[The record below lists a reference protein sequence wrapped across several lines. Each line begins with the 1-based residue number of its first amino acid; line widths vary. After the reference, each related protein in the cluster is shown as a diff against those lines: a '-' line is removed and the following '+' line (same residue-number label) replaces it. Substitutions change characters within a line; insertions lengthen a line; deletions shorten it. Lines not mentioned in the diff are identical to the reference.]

1 MSLAIIGQLL
11 LKSGLAL
18 KELGPNF
25 ANLVSVIFSP
35 KIFAG
40 FLLYGISSII
50 WLFVLKKFPLS
61 VAYPILS
68 LTYIAIV
75 FLSWKFL
82 GESLTI
88 NKIGGCLIIILGVY
102 LLFR

>member
-25 ANLVSVIFSP
+25 ANLISVIFSP

-50 WLFVLKKFPLS
+50 WLFVLKRFPLS
-61 VAYPILS
+61 VAYPALS
-68 LTYIAIV
+68 LSYIAIIL
-75 FLSWKFL
+75 LSWRYFEEPLTLYKLL
-82 GESLTI
+82 GSV
-88 NKIGGCLIIILGVY
+88 LIVLGVY
-102 LLFR
+102 VLFK